1 MNPPAAR
8 LTQAEERFEQFRQK
22 AGLVL
27 APVAF
32 IALWFLPISGLSEN
46 GHHLLAVLGAVVTLW
61 ITEAVPLPVTAL
73 LGPTLCVLIGI
84 GPAKEVFRS
93 FADPIVFLFLG
104 SFLIAE
110 AMLHHGLNRRI
121 AFQVLGWRAVA
132 GNPRR
137 LLMAFGALTGLIS
150 MWVSNTATTA
160 MMFPIAVAILTEM
173 ARRHG
178 ERSGVEVNFTQ
189 MKFGTGLM
197 LVTAFAASIGGL
209 GTPVGTPPNLI
220 GLGLIEQR
228 LQVEIPF
235 FQWMCF
241 GVPLALGLILFLGFY
256 LNRACPAE
264 EGLLD
269 NSAEW
274 LRSEKAKLGP
284 LRRGERNVL
293 LAFLLTVLLWLGPGI
308 VAIFFGTEHPASRWM
323 NRHLPEAMVALVGG
337 LLLFLLPVD
346 FKRREFTLSWNEAKG
361 IDWGTILLF
370 GGGLAL
376 GDLMFSTGLAE
387 WLGSGLAHQLQAHST
402 LGLVALFTAAAI
414 FLSETTSN
422 TASATMVVPVAIA
435 VAQAAGVDPLA
446 PALAASLGASMG
458 FMLPVSTPPN
468 AIVYGSGCVPLLKM
482 VKFGVVLDLVAFAV
496 IVPVTTWFVPWLLTR

>member
-1 MNPPAAR
+1 MNQPAAR
-8 LTQAEERFEQFRQK
+8 LTSAEERFEQVRQK
-22 AGLVL
+22 VGLVV
-27 APVAF
+27 APLLFVV
-32 IALWFLPISGLSEN
+32 LWFLPIQGLSEN

-73 LGPTLCVLIGI
+73 LGPTVCVLIGI

-93 FADPIVFLFLG
+93 FADPIIFLFLG
-104 SFLIAE
+104 SFLLAE

-121 AFQVLGWRAVA
+121 AFQVLGWRAIG

-137 LLMAFGALTGLIS
+137 LLVAFGALTGFIS

-160 MMFPIAVAILTEM
+160 MMFPIAIAILAEM
-173 ARRHG
+173 ARRQS
-178 ERSGVEVNFTQ
+178 ERSGKEVKFTDL
-189 MKFGTGLM
+189 KFGTGLM

-228 LQVEIPF
+228 LQIEISF

-241 GVPLALGLILFLGFY
+241 GVPLAVVMIAILGFY
-256 LNRACPAE
+256 LNRSCPAE
-264 EGLLD
+264 DGLLS
-269 NSAEW
+269 NSGEW
-274 LRSEKAKLGP
+274 LRSERASLGP
-284 LRRGERNVL
+284 LSRGERNVL
-293 LAFLLTVLLWLGPGI
+293 AAFILTVVLWFTPGFLA
-308 VAIFFGTEHPASRWM
+308 VIFGEAHAATKWM

-346 FKRREFTLSWNEAKG
+346 FNRRKFTLSWNEAKG

-387 WLGSGLAHQLQAHST
+387 WLGAGLAHKLQAHTT
-402 LGLVALFTAAAI
+402 LGLVALFTAVAI

-435 VAQAAGVDPLA
+435 VAQASGVDPVA
-446 PALAASLGASMG
+446 PALAACLGASMG

-482 VKFGVVLDLVAFAV
+482 VKHGVVLDLVGFAV
-496 IVPVTTWFVPWLLTR
+496 IVPVTTWFVPWLLKR